1 MIVHNRQIMR
11 GYFYLGFVLMILLL
25 PSVPAEPESAIELEL
40 VDSLEDVDIG
50 INAGKVSPDGLSV
63 MLVGKDGYAHRIS
76 AYNPED
82 RSQDVQLDSNRNADF
97 QDVAW
102 HPGGKTALLT
112 GDLGMAL
119 RYTVETHG
127 ISTVNGSGALLG
139 LNMTAVE
146 WRAAGDFAYFGAVDG
161 SVWKFSEGS
170 GMQKLSDTRDS
181 PISDISCHRNQNICV
196 FTTLSDG
203 MAVISTF
210 DQVTFLSGTIGE
222 TWIGVDCADPTLNE
236 CVGFAS
242 GKKTQAV
249 RLDMNDPSQSTMRAI
264 GELSSLTGEF
274 TGVSRAHDGT
284 TIVHMT
290 PFSTIRQQPL
300 ITEAFVQIL
309 PEDAIAW
316 DAVVSGRSIE
326 FVWENAHQEG
336 FIITSF
342 GNIISFEPISDV
354 EKMDMVSLVVVIA
367 VTISV
372 PGVVLGLIYMNSP
385 YLQKKYLQLR
395 GLKKK

>member
-1 MIVHNRQIMR
+1 MR

-63 MLVGKDGYAHRIS
+63 ILVGKDGYAHRIS
-76 AYNPED
+76 AFNPED

-161 SVWKFSEGS
+161 SVWK
-170 GMQKLSDTRDS
+170 LVHS
-181 PISDISCHRNQNICV
+181 P
-196 FTTLSDG
+196 TT
-203 MAVISTF
+203 T
-210 DQVTFLSGTIGE
+210 
-222 TWIGVDCADPTLNE
+222 
-236 CVGFAS
+236 AS
-242 GKKTQAV
+242 
-249 RLDMNDPSQSTMRAI
+249 
-264 GELSSLTGEF
+264 
-274 TGVSRAHDGT
+274 
-284 TIVHMT
+284 
-290 PFSTIRQQPL
+290 
-300 ITEAFVQIL
+300 
-309 PEDAIAW
+309 
-316 DAVVSGRSIE
+316 
-326 FVWENAHQEG
+326 
-336 FIITSF
+336 
-342 GNIISFEPISDV
+342 
-354 EKMDMVSLVVVIA
+354 
-367 VTISV
+367 
-372 PGVVLGLIYMNSP
+372 
-385 YLQKKYLQLR
+385 
-395 GLKKK
+395 